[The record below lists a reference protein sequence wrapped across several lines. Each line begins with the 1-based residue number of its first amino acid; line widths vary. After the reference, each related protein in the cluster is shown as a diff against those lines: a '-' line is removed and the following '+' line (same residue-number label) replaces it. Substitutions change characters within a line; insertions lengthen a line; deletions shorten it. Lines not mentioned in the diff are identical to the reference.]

1 MHIEVRFPNGRR
13 MWPAHPERGT
23 RRDAAAPFYELI
35 PVEDPDWTFSV
46 NNRGEWRALR
56 TSDAQ

>member
-23 RRDAAAPFYELI
+23 RRNAAAPFYELI
-35 PVEDPDWTFSV
+35 PVEDGFRHCQP
-46 NNRGEWRALR
+46 E
-56 TSDAQ
+56 DAA